1 MSSIPIVQKKVQSST
16 ERLGIVV
23 NRENDNIIQQDFFEW
38 KFFGSPLSPRS
49 KPEELEKRAPIH

>member
-23 NRENDNIIQQDFFEW
+23 NRENDNINTTRFF
-38 KFFGSPLSPRS
+38 
-49 KPEELEKRAPIH
+49 